1 MKQVQEE
8 QFGRMLATLNLS
20 DGHVSAYTMPKFT
33 ELYTRICDFYCI
45 YIYIYKKGYSHIT
58 TYHNKS
64 TNSLRVP

>member
-8 QFGRMLATLNLS
+8 QFGRMLAILNLS

-45 YIYIYKKGYSHIT
+45 YIYIKKR
-58 TYHNKS
+58 
-64 TNSLRVP
+64 L